1 MVRVSAWLTRR
12 SRLSRRHDLAG
23 KTKGRAE
30 PSTCVL
36 LCGPDAVADY
46 EAELSGRSG
55 RSASLKSLLC
65 CVSHCRRREERGRT
79 ERCPPIPP
87 TPDRWLPSVAEK
99 SPPALSYSS
108 RRGPV
113 LALCR
118 RHWAEGSKTSTI

>member
-1 MVRVSAWLTRR
+1 LDKVPEGAMVMVSAWLTRR

-30 PSTCVL
+30 PSTCAL

-65 CVSHCRRREERGRT
+65 CVSH
-79 ERCPPIPP
+79 
-87 TPDRWLPSVAEK
+87 
-99 SPPALSYSS
+99 S
-108 RRGPV
+108 RRGEERDTVIGTNRELP
-113 LALCR
+113 AGADPSDAR
-118 RHWAEGSKTSTI
+118 